1 MALEY
6 NSNSVSK
13 AEKVFESSCEQAID
27 WEVNLPDYCADI
39 LRILKCT
46 VTPSIVSSKISG
58 DRACADGNAIIRI
71 VYCDEED
78 NICSVEQSMP
88 FSKYVETGSDIE
100 GALYVTAK
108 PEYVNCRAVSRRK
121 AEVHGTVRFAFR
133 INKVMRKDFIC
144 SIESDGI
151 QTKGG
156 TVDYASVSACDCK
169 QFPISETAELPRDY
183 LPAKTII
190 NSTAV
195 PILNEAK
202 IIKGKLLLK
211 GEINTEI
218 IYCADKNKGECVKFD
233 YSIPLN
239 QVVDVAGVS
248 DDGFADV
255 SLVITSCDISPR
267 DDADG
272 EQRLFDI
279 NLVASARI
287 KAYIKKD
294 SEFIFDAYSI
304 TGDLESDYESI
315 SFYRHSQAIND
326 RFTCSNKFDF
336 SSVSAQKM
344 QTMWFGSPEIKV
356 GEGNQ
361 EKLCGKVPVNFIL
374 TDADGK
380 EIFCERE
387 FDFEYRL
394 RGDGCLLSDPCLS
407 LSGYTSTSLNNG
419 SAEVKAEFVI
429 CANTFSNDALRVMT
443 DSRLNENSEKKNKST
458 GVVIYFPDES
468 ETMWDIARKY
478 GTTEQA
484 IKKENGITGENIAVN
499 EPIVVPCS

>member
-6 NSNSVSK
+6 NSNSISK
-13 AEKVFESSCEQAID
+13 AEKVFEGSCEQAID

-46 VTPSIVSSKISG
+46 VTPCVVSSKISG

-88 FSKYVETGSDIE
+88 FSKFVETGSDIE

-144 SIESDGI
+144 SVESDGI

-183 LPAKTII
+183 LPAQKFI
-190 NSTAV
+190 NCSAV
-195 PILNEAK
+195 AILNEAK

-211 GEINTEI
+211 GEINAEI
-218 IYCADKNKGECVKFD
+218 IYCTDKNKGECVKFD
-233 YSIPLN
+233 YSIPVN

-255 SLVITSCDISPR
+255 SLAITSCDISPR
-267 DDADG
+267 EDADG

-279 NLVASARI
+279 NLVACAKI

-294 SEFIFDAYSI
+294 SEFISDAYST
-304 TGDLESDYESI
+304 TGELVADYENI
-315 SFYRHSQAIND
+315 EFYRHAQSVND
-326 RFTCSNKFDF
+326 TFTCTNKFDF

-344 QTMWFGSPEIKV
+344 QAMWFGSPEIKV

-380 EIFCERE
+380 QIFCERE

-394 RGDGCLLSDPCLS
+394 RGDGYMLSEPSIS
-407 LSGYTSTSLNNG
+407 LSGYTPTAINNG
-419 SAEVKAEFVI
+419 TADVKAEFVI
-429 CANTFSNDALRVMT
+429 YANTFSKEQKKVMASARI
-443 DSRLNENSEKKNKST
+443 DEESGGKKNTT
-458 GVVIYFPDES
+458 GVVIYFPDDNES
-468 ETMWDIARKY
+468 LWDIARKY

-484 IKKENGITGENIAVN
+484 IKKENGITGDNVTVN